1 MMQYF
6 RSALFALIFYPATLI
21 YVLAGIAGSL
31 FGVRPMRAVV
41 HAWADLHH
49 VLTTHLLGV
58 HAKRIGSIPQGK
70 VIVAV
75 KHQSMYET
83 IEMLR
88 LANTPAVILKKELA
102 DIPLFG
108 WLTRRYGVIP
118 VDRGAGAKAL
128 RDMLKHARAASDAG
142 RPIVIFP
149 EGTRVPPGQTPPLQA
164 GFSGIYRL
172 IGLPVVTIAVDS
184 GLIWGRGLLKKPGT
198 VRFLIGDV
206 IPAGLPRDEIE
217 ARVHAG
223 INALETSAP

>member
-1 MMQYF
+1 MQYF

>member
-1 MMQYF
+1 MQYA
-6 RSALFALIFYPATLI
+6 RSILFALIFYPATLF

-31 FGVRPMRAVV
+31 FGAGPMRAVV

-49 VLTTHLLGV
+49 VLTRYVLGV
-58 HAKRIGSIPQGK
+58 RAERIGSVPDGEAI
-70 VIVAV
+70 IAV

-88 LANTPAVILKKELA
+88 LVNTPAVILKKELA

-118 VDRGAGAKAL
+118 VDRAAGAKAL
-128 RDMLKHARAASDAG
+128 RDMLKQARAASSAG

-164 GFSGIYRL
+164 GFSGIYRM

-184 GLIWGRGLLKKPGT
+184 GRIWGRGLLKKQGI

-206 IPAGLPRDEIE
+206 IPAGLSREEIE

>member
-1 MMQYF
+1 MQYL

-49 VLTTHLLGV
+49 VLTAHLLCV
-58 HAKRIGSIPQGK
+58 HARRIGSIPQGK

>member
-1 MMQYF
+1 MQYF

-118 VDRGAGAKAL
+118 VDRAAGAKAL
-128 RDMLKHARAASDAG
+128 RAMLKSARAASDAG

-149 EGTRVPPGQTPPLQA
+149 EGTRVPPGETPPLQA
-164 GFSGIYRL
+164 GFSGIYRML
-172 IGLPVVTIAVDS
+172 GLPVVTIAVDS
-184 GLIWGRGLLKKPGT
+184 GRIWGRGLLKKAGT

-206 IPAGLPRDEIE
+206 IPAGLSREEVE

-223 INALETSAP
+223 INALEASPS